1 MQNCP
6 LFNQNQK
13 NYDYNNYENQIE
25 TFEASCS
32 KNNSNGT
39 NNDENTPPNWYE
51 KVRNL
56 NLEKIDSQYNQ
67 LLSEYLN
74 NYNRFLVL
82 KGLQEN
88 ASPSGGDA
96 SDFAQALKEAETKYT
111 QKKSELEDLAN
122 MIEENNK
129 ISQNLI
135 AKQTNDIENKTRS
148 ILKKNQDI
156 NNQTSVLLEKNKIM
170 DSRRRQIEMGIEKNL
185 YKRNIM
191 YVLVF
196 VNVIVLAILFGLLS
210 KS

>member
-1 MQNCP
+1 
-6 LFNQNQK
+6 
-13 NYDYNNYENQIE
+13 
-25 TFEASCS
+25 
-32 KNNSNGT
+32 
-39 NNDENTPPNWYE
+39 
-51 KVRNL
+51 
-56 NLEKIDSQYNQ
+56 
-67 LLSEYLN
+67 
-74 NYNRFLVL
+74 
-82 KGLQEN
+82 
-88 ASPSGGDA
+88 
-96 SDFAQALKEAETKYT
+96 
-111 QKKSELEDLAN
+111 